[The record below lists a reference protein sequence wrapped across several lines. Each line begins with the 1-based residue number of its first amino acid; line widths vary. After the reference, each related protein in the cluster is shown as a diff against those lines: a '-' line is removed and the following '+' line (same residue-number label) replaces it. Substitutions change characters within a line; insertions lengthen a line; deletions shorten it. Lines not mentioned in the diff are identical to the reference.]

1 MADSVTITGDKATAA
16 ALEAAEKLI
25 VAGVERAGRKWLLKR
40 IPQLARYPAARPS
53 SSYRRTGDLGRKWT
67 SAQPQW
73 QSNGSAFVGKLGNA
87 TPYGPFVQG
96 DPGKRPGQAQVHQGR
111 WGVASKIGQE
121 AEPELETDIKA
132 EIERVAAE
140 VNRVSS

>member
-1 MADSVTITGDKATAA
+1 MPDSITITGDKDTAA
-16 ALEAAEKLI
+16 ALEAAEKAI
-25 VAGVERAGRKWLLKR
+25 YAGIERAGRKWLLKR
-40 IPQLARYPAARPS
+40 IPQLARYPGRP
-53 SSYRRTGDLGRKWT
+53 SSYRRTGTLGRGWT

-73 QSNGSAFVGKLGNA
+73 SGSGPAFVGKLGNA

-96 DPGKRPGQAQVHQGR
+96 PKQASMHAGI
-111 WGVASKIGQE
+111 WPKAESIAEE
-121 AEPELETDIKA
+121 ARPELETDIKA